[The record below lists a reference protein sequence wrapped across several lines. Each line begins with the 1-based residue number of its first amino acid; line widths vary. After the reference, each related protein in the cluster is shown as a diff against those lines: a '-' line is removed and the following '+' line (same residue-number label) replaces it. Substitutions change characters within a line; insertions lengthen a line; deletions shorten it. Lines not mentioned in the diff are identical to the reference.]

1 MVDLDAVAVDSWVE
15 VVADCSLEVVVPSFK
30 VVKPFCS
37 VSWLSSLVELF
48 YLFNYFR
55 IQEEYK

>member
-1 MVDLDAVAVDSWVE
+1 MGLDEAAVNIEVE
-15 VVADCSLEVVVPSFK
+15 VAADCSPEEVAPSFE

-37 VSWLSSLVELF
+37 VSWLSSFDELF

-55 IQEEYK
+55 IEEDL

>member
-1 MVDLDAVAVDSWVE
+1 MDLDEAAINIGVE
-15 VVADCSLEVVVPSFK
+15 VAADCSSEEVVPSFE

-37 VSWLSSLVELF
+37 VSWLSSLGELF

-55 IQEEYK
+55 NQEEHK